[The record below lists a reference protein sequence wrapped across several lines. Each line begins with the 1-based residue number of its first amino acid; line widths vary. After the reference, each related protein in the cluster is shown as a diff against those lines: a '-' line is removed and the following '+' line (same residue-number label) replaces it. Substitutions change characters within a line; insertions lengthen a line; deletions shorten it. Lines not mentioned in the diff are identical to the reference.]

1 MNTVTEWS
9 VEFDILWNN
18 IMSNQAPGLNAY
30 EKSVFLT
37 RSEEQLVKEA
47 FTQNRNALVEGFD
60 DSRVRQADFS
70 SLIQSENMVSVATPE
85 HTFDNRTGTLHYKFP
100 AGVFLPL
107 NERVVSGGKEFVV
120 EPISYEEYSR
130 LMSKPFKYPV
140 KGHAWRLIVTN
151 DTTPAVD
158 LIGRFPSTVTYTL
171 RYVKHPEP
179 IILENLALLG
189 LSINGKSAVATCT
202 LPEHL
207 HEEILRRAVMLAK
220 VAWVDSAAPT
230 Q

>member
-1 MNTVTEWS
+1 MNSVTEWS
-9 VEFDILWNN
+9 VEFDTMWNN

-37 RSEEQLVKEA
+37 RAQEQLVKESFA
-47 FTQNRNALVEGFD
+47 ANRNVFAEGFD
-60 DSRVRQADFS
+60 DSRIRQADFS
-70 SLIQSENMVSVATPE
+70 SLIESENMISVATPA
-85 HTFDNRTGTLHYKFP
+85 HTFDNRTGTLHYRFP
-100 AGVFLPL
+100 DGVFIPL
-107 NERVVSGGKEFVV
+107 NERVVSVGKEFVV
-120 EPISYEEYSR
+120 EPISYDEYSR

-151 DTTPAVD
+151 DTTPSVD
-158 LIGRFPSTVTYTL
+158 LVGRFPGAVTYTL

-179 IILENLALLG
+179 IILENLTSG
-189 LSINGKSAVATCT
+189 LSINGKTTAATCA

-207 HEEILRRAVMLAK
+207 HEDILIKAVNLAK
-220 VAWVDSAAPT
+220 IAWVDPTAPT